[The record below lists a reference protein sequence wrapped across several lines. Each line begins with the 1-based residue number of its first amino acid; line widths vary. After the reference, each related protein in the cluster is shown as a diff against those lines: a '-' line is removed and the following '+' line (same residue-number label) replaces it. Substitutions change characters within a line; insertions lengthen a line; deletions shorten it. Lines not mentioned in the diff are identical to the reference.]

1 MRKYVCVL
9 ATNDYLNGC
18 LVLNENLKHIN
29 SKYDLL
35 CLINEEIDEE
45 TKDILDYFQIKYKTI
60 KKINYDVDFE
70 GFIQPYFK
78 NTFDKLSIFQ
88 LTEYEKIVYLDL
100 DLLLLENVDDLF
112 CYNGIAMARDFPFSN
127 LHNSG
132 VMVIEPDL
140 DDYNGLIDLMM
151 NKMKNQEQLGD
162 QDVINEYFP
171 QINTIP
177 QSYNLMRRITN
188 ELIPS
193 KLPIW
198 DDNLNTYKVNIHA
211 NSDDAKILHYII
223 NPKPFNINHPFNEKY
238 SYLYT
243 YYMTLIEEKKKQF
256 YENKKKKLK

>member
-1 MRKYVCVL
+1 
-9 ATNDYLNGC
+9 
-18 LVLNENLKHIN
+18 
-29 SKYDLL
+29 
-35 CLINEEIDEE
+35 
-45 TKDILDYFQIKYKTI
+45 
-60 KKINYDVDFE
+60 
-70 GFIQPYFK
+70 
-78 NTFDKLSIFQ
+78 
-88 LTEYEKIVYLDL
+88 
-100 DLLLLENVDDLF
+100 
-112 CYNGIAMARDFPFSN
+112 
-127 LHNSG
+127 
-132 VMVIEPDL
+132 
-140 DDYNGLIDLMM
+140 MM

-256 YENKKKKLK
+256 YENKKKELK